1 VTRII
6 DIHTHPIF
14 FEDNI
19 SEKQIDALVRYSRK
33 LGIVKMVSLGDV
45 LRYGPKPVAKHLK
58 IINDESHALVKR
70 HPDFFIAFCYL
81 NPLLGEKAVRAEVDR
96 CVGELGFRGIKL
108 EIANNAS
115 HAAMKAVM
123 KVAEEFNVPV
133 LQHTWA
139 TQHSRLRLTHS
150 DSIDTCALARR
161 HPNTRVIMAHL
172 PGIGHRGV
180 LEAIG
185 IDNLVVDTSACLPFA
200 GLVEFAY
207 EKLGATRVLYGSDLP
222 IRELSSCIAR
232 VTSAPI
238 PEAAKT
244 RILYD
249 NAARELG
256 LATED

>member
-1 VTRII
+1 MPRII

-14 FEDNI
+14 FEDSY
-19 SEKQIDALVRYSRK
+19 SEKKIDRLVRYSRK
-33 LGIVKMVSLGDV
+33 LGIEKMISLGDV
-45 LRYGPKPVAKHLK
+45 LRYGPKPIARHLK
-58 IINDESHALVKR
+58 ILNNESHALVDR
-70 HPDFFIAFCYL
+70 HRDFFVAFCYL

-96 CVGELGFRGIKL
+96 CVGGLGFKGIKL

-115 HAAMKAVM
+115 HPSMKAVM
-123 KVAEEFNVPV
+123 KAAEEYNIPV

-139 TQHSRLRLTHS
+139 TQHKRIRVTHS

-180 LEAIG
+180 LEAVG

-200 GLVEFAY
+200 GLIEFAY
-207 EKLGATRVLYGSDLP
+207 EKLGADRMLYGSDMP
-222 IRELSSCIAR
+222 IRELSACIAR
-232 VTSAPI
+232 VTAAPI
-238 PEAAKT
+238 PESAKT
-244 RILYD
+244 KILYD

-256 LATED
+256 LSES

>member
-1 VTRII
+1 MNRII

-14 FEDNI
+14 FEDNY
-19 SEKQIDALVRYSRK
+19 SVQQIDELVRYSRK
-33 LGIVKMVSLGDV
+33 LGVVKMISLGDV
-45 LRYGPKPVAKHLK
+45 LRFGPKPIAKHLRVL
-58 IINDESHALVKR
+58 NDESYALMKR
-70 HPDFFIAFCYL
+70 HPDFFIGFCYL

-96 CVGELGFRGIKL
+96 CVGGFGFRGIKL

-115 HAAMKAVM
+115 HRSMKAVM
-123 KVAEEFNVPV
+123 KVAEEYNVPV

-139 TQHSRLRLTHS
+139 TQYSRIRVTHS

-180 LEAIG
+180 LEAMG

-207 EKLGATRVLYGSDLP
+207 EKLGADRILYGSDLP
-222 IRELSSCIAR
+222 IRELSACIAR

-238 PEAAKT
+238 PEWAKT
-244 RILYD
+244 KILYT

-256 LATED
+256 LAKEN

>member
-1 VTRII
+1 MARII
-6 DIHTHPIF
+6 DIHTHPVF
-14 FEDNI
+14 FEDAW
-19 SEKQIDALVRYSRK
+19 SEERIDQMVRYARK
-33 LGIVKMVSLGDV
+33 LGILKMVSLGDV
-45 LRYGPKPVAKHLK
+45 LRFGPKPIAKHLK
-58 IINDESHALVKR
+58 ILNDESHALMKR
-70 HPDFFIAFCYL
+70 HPDFFIGFCYL

-96 CVGELGFRGIKL
+96 CVGGLGFRGIKL
-108 EIANNAS
+108 EVANNAS
-115 HAAMKAVM
+115 HASMKAVM
-123 KVAEEFNVPV
+123 KVAETYGVPV

-139 TQHSRLRLTHS
+139 TQHSRLRTTHS
-150 DSIDTCALARR
+150 DPIDTCALARR

-180 LEAIG
+180 LEAVG

-207 EKLGATRVLYGSDLP
+207 DKLGGDRILYGSDLP
-222 IRELSSCIAR
+222 IRELSACIAR

-238 PEAAKT
+238 PDAAKT

-256 LATED
+256 LANED